1 MSVSCLCR
9 VYGAL
14 RKMALRMICIACCL
28 LVRAMCVIV
37 FNTVVTYILTTTIT
51 SAIT

>member
-1 MSVSCLCR
+1 VVISCLCR

-14 RKMALRMICIACCL
+14 RMICIACWL